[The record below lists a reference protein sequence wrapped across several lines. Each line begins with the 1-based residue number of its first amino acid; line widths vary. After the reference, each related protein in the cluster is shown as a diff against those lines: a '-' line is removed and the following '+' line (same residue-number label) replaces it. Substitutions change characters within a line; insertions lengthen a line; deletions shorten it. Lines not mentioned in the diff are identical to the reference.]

1 MSNGHLSLP
10 VYPNG
15 NACLMCGKEINLGII
30 MFLPIMDGAK
40 VVLNGGR
47 LEIEEE
53 QVGFG
58 LFHDACFAA
67 GITIDYKKLLQVMR
81 DARDNLF
88 RGDF

>member
-1 MSNGHLSLP
+1 
-10 VYPNG
+10 
-15 NACLMCGKEINLGII
+15 

-40 VVLNGGR
+40 VVLNEGR

-58 LFHDACFAA
+58 LFHDTCFTA
-67 GITIDYKKLLQVMR
+67 GITIDYKKLLQVMK